1 MGDDFLGIVLFAMLA
16 AFLVFKL
23 RGVLGKRTGHERPRQ
38 GPGLAPRSRE
48 AANEPSRDNVLH
60 MPDRSDESDGVAEP
74 ESDLVAGITQIK
86 AHDPSFDPEQFQ
98 AGAKMAFELIV
109 ASFANGDK
117 EALDPLL
124 DGDVF
129 ENFIRAVDE
138 REKSELNVETTLVGI
153 KSAELIEAEMQ
164 GRDALVTV
172 KFVTD
177 QINVTRDS
185 AGEIV
190 AGDPQRIVELTD
202 IWTFQRNTRS
212 SDPNWSL
219 VATRTPN

>member
-1 MGDDFLGIVLFAMLA
+1 
-16 AFLVFKL
+16 
-23 RGVLGKRTGHERPRQ
+23 
-38 GPGLAPRSRE
+38 
-48 AANEPSRDNVLH
+48 
-60 MPDRSDESDGVAEP
+60 
-74 ESDLVAGITQIK
+74 
-86 AHDPSFDPEQFQ
+86 
-98 AGAKMAFELIV
+98 MAFELIV